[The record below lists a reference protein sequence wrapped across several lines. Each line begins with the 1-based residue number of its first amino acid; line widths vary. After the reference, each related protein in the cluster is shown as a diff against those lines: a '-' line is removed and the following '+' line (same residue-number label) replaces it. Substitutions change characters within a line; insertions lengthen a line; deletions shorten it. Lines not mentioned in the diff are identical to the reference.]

1 MNAQTQLC
9 TGGIK
14 SFIKGFTSVLQ
25 AKLLKA
31 NNDLEPDLPSW
42 KGPTGIKSNS
52 WPQES
57 HHGHFTPD
65 INPHRHFH
73 ELSQAWDRVIL
84 F

>member
-31 NNDLEPDLPSW
+31 NNDLEPGSPELE
-42 KGPTGIKSNS
+42 GT
-52 WPQES
+52 
-57 HHGHFTPD
+57 
-65 INPHRHFH
+65 HRDQVQLLAPRIPPGAFY
-73 ELSQAWDRVIL
+73 S
-84 F
+84 